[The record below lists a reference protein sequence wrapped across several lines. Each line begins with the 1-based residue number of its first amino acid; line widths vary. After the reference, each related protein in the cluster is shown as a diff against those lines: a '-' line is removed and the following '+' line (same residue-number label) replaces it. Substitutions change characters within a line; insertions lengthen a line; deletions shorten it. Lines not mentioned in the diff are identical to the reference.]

1 MSVRLECSLRIPLD
15 RFALEVDLD
24 LDVDTLA
31 IFGASGSGKTTLI
44 ESIAGWRHPAT
55 GRVRVGESTFLD
67 TDRNVELDPC
77 ERRVGYVPQDLL
89 LFEHLTVESN
99 IRIGAGRERRA
110 DGGSRAANVTRSA
123 APESIFHRV
132 VSVLELGGL
141 LHRSVLTLSGGER
154 QRVALARALCSD
166 PDILLLDEPFGGVD
180 VELRRR
186 ILPFLLRLRDSF
198 AIPLIFISHD
208 ATEVQ
213 ALCREIV
220 VLESGR
226 VIAKG
231 PTTATLFRTS
241 RQAASFDN
249 ILCGTIVSADG
260 ATQTVRVDGGFDLR
274 VTRTDLALGQA
285 ARIALAAD
293 DILLAIEPPH
303 GLSARNCV
311 AGRVAGLRAIDR
323 HVVVEVSVGHSTM
336 FVSVTPEAVAELTVA
351 AERPIWMVFKSS
363 SCRALDVP

>member
-15 RFALEVDLD
+15 RFALAVDLD
-24 LDVDTLA
+24 LEVDTLA

-44 ESIAGWRHPAT
+44 EAIAGWRRPVA

-67 TDRNVELDPC
+67 TSRNLELDVC

-89 LFEHLTVESN
+89 LFEHLDVERN
-99 IRIGAGRERRA
+99 IRIGAGRERGATRS
-110 DGGSRAANVTRSA
+110 SRVGPVTRSA
-123 APESIFHRV
+123 GSESTFQRV

-141 LHRSVLTLSGGER
+141 IHRNVGTLSGGER

-220 VLESGR
+220 VLERGR
-226 VIAKG
+226 VIASG

-241 RQAASFDN
+241 GQAASFDN

-260 ATQTVRVDGGFDLR
+260 ATQTVRIESGFDLR
-274 VTRTDLALGQA
+274 VARTELALGQA
-285 ARIALAAD
+285 ARIALPAD
-293 DILLAIEPPH
+293 DILLAIEPPR

-323 HVVVEVSVGHSTM
+323 HVVVEVLVGHTTL
-336 FVSVTPEAVAELTVA
+336 FVSVTPEAVSELAVA
-351 AERPIWMVFKSS
+351 HERPIWMVFKSS
-363 SCRALDVP
+363 SCRALDVA